1 MRAETTS
8 RLEGV
13 KKGKEM
19 PFCGRRYAKEYMR
32 LKLEDYIFR
41 IRRECVWMQKAAT
54 CTVYVG
60 VINNLECRKSTSLS
74 SRFFLLLK
82 K

>member
-41 IRRECVWMQKAAT
+41 IRRECAWMQKAAT

-60 VINNLECRKSTSLS
+60 IINNRVSKKHFSLFS
-74 SRFFLLLK
+74 FFLLLQK
-82 K
+82 

>member
-41 IRRECVWMQKAAT
+41 IRRECVCDAKGSNMHR
-54 CTVYVG
+54 V
-60 VINNLECRKSTSLS
+60 R
-74 SRFFLLLK
+74 
-82 K
+82 

>member
-41 IRRECVWMQKAAT
+41 IRREYVWMQKAA
-54 CTVYVG
+54 
-60 VINNLECRKSTSLS
+60 IRRNNKKKKKKSNNNSVS
-74 SRFFLLLK
+74 I
-82 K
+82 